1 MVVIDATTLMLLL
14 RPDVGIPTGPGN
26 VKVTHPIER
35 LQHLVQTLEKRRE
48 KIIIPAP
55 ALSEVLVKVTGKDAE
70 KIVDHIASQSIF
82 RVEPF
87 GQRAAIEVA
96 VMTRNSAD
104 GGKKPA
110 KRDPQTTYAKLKYDR
125 QIVATAL
132 VTKAKTI
139 YSDDRDIRAIAKRA
153 EIQVLGLADMELPP
167 EDAQT
172 KMDFD
177 KQDDTPTEA
186 PVIPAPANDAESIP
200 VRSVSGDGPTP

>member
-1 MVVIDATTLMLLL
+1 MAVTDATTLMLLL

-26 VKVTHPIER
+26 VKIDHPIER
-35 LQHLVQTLEKRRE
+35 LKHLVDTLEKRRE

-55 ALSEVLVKVTGKDAE
+55 ALSEVLVRVTAKEAE
-70 KIVDHIASQSIF
+70 KIVDYISTQSIF

-96 VMTRNSAD
+96 IMTRNSAD

-110 KRDPQTTYAKLKYDR
+110 KRDPQATWAKLKYDR

-132 VTKAKTI
+132 VVGATTI

-153 EIQVLGLADMELPP
+153 GIQVIGLADLELPP
-167 EDAQT
+167 EDAQL
-172 KMDFD
+172 K
-177 KQDDTPTEA
+177 
-186 PVIPAPANDAESIP
+186 IPFEQAHEQPSETAIPEPANDADPVP
-200 VRSVSGDGPTP
+200 VRSVSGDGSAA

>member
-26 VKVTHPIER
+26 VKVDHPIER
-35 LQHLVQTLEKRRE
+35 LQHLVETLEKRRE

-70 KIVDHIASQSIF
+70 KIVDYVASQSIF

-104 GGKKPA
+104 GGRKPA
-110 KRDPQTTYAKLKYDR
+110 KRDPQSTYAKLKYDR

-132 VTKAKTI
+132 VVKAKTI

-153 EIQVLGLADMELPP
+153 EIQVLGLADLELPP
-167 EDAQT
+167 EDAQMNLNLEKPDEPASET
-172 KMDFD
+172 
-177 KQDDTPTEA
+177 
-186 PVIPAPANDAESIP
+186 VIPPPANDAEPVS
-200 VRSVSGDGPTP
+200 VRSVSGDSAPA